1 MKVALFL
8 FCLGFASTGFAQ
20 TKHTPT
26 IDEQLSLKAING
38 NQISPDGRYVAYR
51 VRETNWED
59 NLYVS
64 QLWIVNVSTGVTLS
78 TDARQKVHR
87 WIPLVAR
94 WKVDRVH
101 HRA

>member
-1 MKVALFL
+1 M
-8 FCLGFASTGFAQ
+8 SSS
-20 TKHTPT
+20 
-26 IDEQLSLKAING
+26 SLKGING

-64 QLWIVNVSTGVTLS
+64 QLWIVNISTGESFQLT
-78 TDARQKVHR
+78 RREKIHR